1 MTDLIRLLT
10 AWASLLLKGGRS
22 AEVHSK
28 PPASV
33 TPADAPRTSRSPL
46 PRSPYALDDSPLDA
60 TTVRSVRPYVT
71 AYEQR
76 RRELAITHLGQGQDM
91 AAGPYWVCELEAA

>member
-1 MTDLIRLLT
+1 VTDLIRLLT
-10 AWASLLLKGGRS
+10 TWASLLLKGERG
-22 AEVHSK
+22 ADVHSK

-33 TPADAPRTSRSPL
+33 TPAVVPRTPRPPL

-60 TTVRSVRPYVT
+60 TAVRSVRPYVT
-71 AYEQR
+71 ANEQR
-76 RRELAITHLGQGQDM
+76 RRELAITSLGRGQDM